1 MTSLN
6 SQADIYDPQTLA
18 VMDQAFAAEI
28 RYTTPFQIAV
38 SLDWDYCPDGV
49 KIREYGL
56 GQSVT
61 PLALNQTG
69 RWVQPKSEA
78 KLTRQFEL
86 RGLSDLK
93 VLKFVGTEDD
103 HALIDFMSVYGI
115 IGGSFDTGVSEQPL
129 DRIKEKRDGL
139 QALLQTSSPAR
150 VFDKIELPAVRVVL
164 RPKSEG
170 RPTMALHPKSLYG
183 FMCMEAVLL
192 VTGNSRITNCENCGA
207 LFAVGRS
214 SGKRAGSIYCSQMCR
229 AVVHR
234 RRLHEKKKGFRK
246 VMSRIFRK

>member
-1 MTSLN
+1 MASLI
-6 SQADIYDPQTLA
+6 SGADIYDPRTLA
-18 VMDQAFAAEI
+18 VVDQAFITEI
-28 RYTTPFQIAV
+28 RHTTPCQIAV
-38 SLDWDYCPDGV
+38 SLNWDYCPDGV

-56 GQSVT
+56 VNQE

-78 KLTRQFEL
+78 KLTRRFEL

-103 HALIDFMSVYGI
+103 YALIDFMSVYGM
-115 IGGSFDTGVSEQPL
+115 IGGSFETGVSEQPL
-129 DRIKEKRDGL
+129 DRIKEERRTASVATDI
-139 QALLQTSSPAR
+139 SPAR
-150 VFDKIELPAVRVVL
+150 VFDKIELPAVGVVL

-183 FMCMEAVLL
+183 FMCMEAALL
-192 VTGNSRITNCENCGA
+192 VTGDARITTCESCGA

-214 SGKRAGSIYCSQMCR
+214 GGKRAGSIYCSQRCR
-229 AVVHR
+229 AAVHR
-234 RRLHEKKKGFRK
+234 RRLHEKQKFQKGD
-246 VMSRIFRK
+246 VHI

>member
-1 MTSLN
+1 MASLTSE
-6 SQADIYDPQTLA
+6 ADIYDPRTLA
-18 VMDQAFAAEI
+18 VVDQAFVAEI
-28 RYTTPFQIAV
+28 RHTTPCRIGV
-38 SLDWDYCPDGV
+38 SLNWDYCPDGV

-56 GQSVT
+56 GQSG

-78 KLTRQFEL
+78 KLTRRFEL

-103 HALIDFMSVYGI
+103 YALIDFMSVYGM
-115 IGGSFDTGVSEQPL
+115 IGGSFETGVSEQPL
-129 DRIKEKRDGL
+129 DRIKAKRDGL

-150 VFDKIELPAVRVVL
+150 VFDKIELPPVRVVL

-183 FMCMEAVLL
+183 FMCMEAALL
-192 VTGNSRITNCENCGA
+192 VTGDARITTCESCGA

-214 SGKRAGSIYCSQMCR
+214 GGKRAGSIYCSQRCR
-229 AVVHR
+229 AAVHR
-234 RRLHEKKKGFRK
+234 RRLHEKQKGFRK
-246 VMSRIFRK
+246 VMSIFRK

>member
-1 MTSLN
+1 M
-6 SQADIYDPQTLA
+6 
-18 VMDQAFAAEI
+18 
-28 RYTTPFQIAV
+28 
-38 SLDWDYCPDGV
+38 DWDYCPDGV
-49 KIREYGL
+49 KIHEYGL

-103 HALIDFMSVYGI
+103 HALLDFMSVYGI
-115 IGGSFDTGVSEQPL
+115 IGGSFDTGVAEQPL
-129 DRIKEKRDGL
+129 DQIKEKRDGL

-164 RPKSEG
+164 WPKSEG
-170 RPTMALHPKSLYG
+170 RPTMALHPMSLYG
-183 FMCMEAVLL
+183 FMCMEAILL
-192 VTGNSRITNCENCGA
+192 VTGNSRITNVKTAA
-207 LFAVGRS
+207 LFSPWVDPAERERDRS
-214 SGKRAGSIYCSQMCR
+214 IALRGAEQQFVAEDCM
-229 AVVHR
+229 
-234 RRLHEKKKGFRK
+234 EKKKGFRK
-246 VMSRIFRK
+246 VISRIFRK

>member
-6 SQADIYDPQTLA
+6 PQADIYDPLTLA
-18 VMDQAFAAEI
+18 VINQAFATEI
-28 RYTTPFQIAV
+28 RYTTPCRIGV

-56 GQSVT
+56 GQSG

-103 HALIDFMSVYGI
+103 HALIDFMSVYGM
-115 IGGSFDTGVSEQPL
+115 IGGSFETGVSEQPL
-129 DRIKEKRDGL
+129 DRIRRRETDCKRCYRHPRQPACLTKSSFRPSGSCCGL
-139 QALLQTSSPAR
+139 SQKVARPWPSTQRASTASCAWRPYSWLLATPALRTAR
-150 VFDKIELPAVRVVL
+150 TA
-164 RPKSEG
+164 
-170 RPTMALHPKSLYG
+170 
-183 FMCMEAVLL
+183 
-192 VTGNSRITNCENCGA
+192 A
-207 LFAVGRS
+207 LFSQWVDPAERERDRS
-214 SGKRAGSIYCSQMCR
+214 IARRGAEQQFIAEDCMKGKRVSGR
-229 AVVHR
+229 
-234 RRLHEKKKGFRK
+234 
-246 VMSRIFRK
+246 

>member
-1 MTSLN
+1 M
-6 SQADIYDPQTLA
+6 
-18 VMDQAFAAEI
+18 
-28 RYTTPFQIAV
+28 
-38 SLDWDYCPDGV
+38 
-49 KIREYGL
+49 
-56 GQSVT
+56 
-61 PLALNQTG
+61 
-69 RWVQPKSEA
+69 
-78 KLTRQFEL
+78 
-86 RGLSDLK
+86 SDLK

-103 HALIDFMSVYGI
+103 HALIDFMSVYGM

-192 VTGNSRITNCENCGA
+192 VTGDSRITNCENCGA

-214 SGKRAGSIYCSQMCR
+214 SGKRAGSIYCSQRCR
-229 AVVHR
+229 AAVHR